1 MSSIEQDVYEML
13 VTYIV
18 ENQDKF
24 YRLAFSYAHNQE
36 DALDIVQ
43 NAVCKALENYQN
55 LNNQRAI
62 RTWMYRIVVN
72 ESLQLLKARE
82 REVLSGEDPPEASYQ
97 EPGFEAPEEDLMAQ
111 LDRLEW
117 TEQEVIRLRYFE
129 ELSLKEIA
137 EILTMNLNTVK
148 AKLYRGLKKLKV
160 QMQEGDC
167 I

>member
-1 MSSIEQDVYEML
+1 M
-13 VTYIV
+13 
-18 ENQDKF
+18 
-24 YRLAFSYAHNQE
+24 
-36 DALDIVQ
+36 
-43 NAVCKALENYQN
+43 
-55 LNNQRAI
+55 
-62 RTWMYRIVVN
+62 VN

-82 REVLSGEDPPEASYQ
+82 REVLSGEDQPEASYQ

-129 ELSLKEIA
+129 ELSLKENA

>member
-1 MSSIEQDVYEML
+1 MSFIEQDFYKTL

-18 ENQDKF
+18 ENQDRF

-55 LNNQRAI
+55 LNNQQAI

-72 ESLQLLKARE
+72 ASLQLLKSRDRE
-82 REVLSGEDPPEASYQ
+82 IPSDGEQPEAVYQ
-97 EPGFEAPEEDLMAQ
+97 EPGFAALEEDLMAQ

-129 ELSLKEIA
+129 ELPLKEIA
-137 EILTMNLNTVK
+137 EILAMNLNTVK
-148 AKLYRGLKKLKV
+148 AKLYRGLRKLKV
-160 QMQEGDC
+160 QMQEEDGT
-167 I
+167 